1 MHKVKLYEIPL
12 YRGYLAVIV
21 TDNLRKL
28 KKLIPEY
35 TRDDIFAST
44 YLTTINEF
52 RTIATIFNPADSSH
66 LTHGIISH
74 EAYHAASFI
83 LDFAGHVSEF
93 NDEPTAYLTEWC
105 TDRITENIP
114 KEFIHP
120 KI

>member
-52 RTIATIFNPADSSH
+52 RTVATIFNPTDSSH
-66 LTHGIISH
+66 ITNGIISH

-105 TDRITENIP
+105 ADRITENIP
-114 KEFIHP
+114 SEYIHA

>member
-52 RTIATIFNPADSSH
+52 RTVATIFNPTDSSH
-66 LTHGIISH
+66 ITNGIISH

-93 NDEPTAYLTEWC
+93 NDESTAYLTEWC
-105 TDRITENIP
+105 ADRITENIP
-114 KEFIHP
+114 AEYIYP

>member
-12 YRGYLAVIV
+12 YLGYLAVVV
-21 TDNLRKL
+21 TNDLKKL
-28 KKLIPEY
+28 QKLIPEY

-44 YLTTINEF
+44 YLTTVKDF
-52 RTIATIFNPADSSH
+52 RTVAVIFNPVDSSH
-66 LTHGIISH
+66 LTYGIISH

-105 TDRITENIP
+105 ADRIAENIP

>member
-52 RTIATIFNPADSSH
+52 RTVATIFNPVDSSH

-93 NDEPTAYLTEWC
+93 NDEPTAYLVEWC
-105 TDRITENIP
+105 ADRIAENIP
-114 KEFIHP
+114 AEFIHQ
-120 KI
+120 KV